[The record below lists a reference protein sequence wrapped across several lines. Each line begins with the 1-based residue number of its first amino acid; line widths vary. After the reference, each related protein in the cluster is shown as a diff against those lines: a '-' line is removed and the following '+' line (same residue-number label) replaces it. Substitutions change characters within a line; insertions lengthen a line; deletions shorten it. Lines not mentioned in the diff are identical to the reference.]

1 MKTRLEKMQEFYSS
15 LNIDYLDVAYYADE
29 EHQNYDDLYQAINDS
44 GGFDI
49 DIIYYSNAMR
59 YLTENDNS
67 LRTSLDLAGDMGFE
81 PASLNSEILA
91 SLLASENVR
100 AEFADLENDINEFFE
115 ELNEETEN

>member
-1 MKTRLEKMQEFYSS
+1 MKTRLEKMQEFYNS
-15 LNIDYLDVAYYADE
+15 LNIDHLDVAGYANE
-29 EHQNYDDLYQAINDS
+29 NHQNYDDICEAINCN

-49 DIIYYSNAMR
+49 EIIYYSEAMK
-59 YLTENDNS
+59 YLTANDTS
-67 LRTSLDLAGDMGFE
+67 LRTSLGLAGDMGFE

-100 AEFADLENDINEFFE
+100 AEFAGLENDINEFFE